1 MVSSVR
7 WRSAFLAAAA
17 FVVAFAT
24 DGAAQATGT
33 IEGRVTETGSGRP
46 LPGAQVF
53 IAGTTIGS
61 VTNDR
66 GEYRIT
72 SAPARQV
79 EIRVRLIGYAP
90 INRSVVVTAGGTV
103 TQNIEVGVSALQLE
117 QVVVTGTGAQVEVKK
132 LGNTISTIQPPAFAP
147 ITTPSQL
154 LQARDAGVSILPASG
169 IAGEGARIRIRGNAS
184 LSMSNEPI
192 VFVDGVRINSGG
204 GFGDNTGAGGGGRPS
219 RLDDIDPSS
228 IERVEVLKGA
238 AAATLYGTE
247 ASNGVIQIFTKK
259 GATGQARWTFNAEQ
273 ASSTFDVGRIKPNC
287 GHAKSDT
294 AAARLS
300 TFYSREISAFE
311 TFCINASDDILGTG
325 MGSTINGS
333 VTGGTQGY
341 TYFASGRYAD
351 ENGPMDVDW
360 LGPTVDRVR
369 RIQGLTNLGLIPF
382 NSLKLG
388 MRLSYADAMMQV
400 PQNNN
405 NIYGVTSLAMFAKP
419 ELANCDRSSVDP
431 DEPGRCTGAGNMY
444 GNGAFMTLREATQ
457 QTTENRAGRFTGV
470 FDATYTPADN
480 ISATATLGID
490 ATDDRSYLFRYFRY
504 DVDRFTS
511 NKVTGQR
518 FIDANTDRQYT
529 VDGKINWKS
538 QVFGLESDFVAGVQG
553 FIAKSTFSGGNNE
566 NFPGPGLE
574 VASAGSLPIINE
586 RFVQTVNG
594 GYFLQDQLGFNNFA
608 FVTVGGRYDYSSAF
622 GENAGGVFYPKVSA
636 SIVPSDRGSW
646 SSPLGINTLRVRGA
660 LGKSGRQPNAFSK
673 FTTFAPLASEL
684 GAGLAPSNLGN
695 PDLKPEVST
704 EWEVGAEMGF
714 WDNRLG
720 LDYTYWDRR
729 VNDALVNKQFP
740 LSGGFQALQ
749 LANVGILDAYGHDMK
764 VNAFLVQRA
773 NWTLDV
779 FASAAFIKQQI
790 TSMGGAPDL
799 KVGGSYARYRNFL
812 KAPDDTDGDGVP
824 DKFYAPG
831 ELFGA
836 ALPGLCSARPAGAT
850 YACMNPG
857 EVPFDVCPI
866 RATIGGTACAANTRV
881 MATEAEMLAYFASPR
896 ALTSLDPFRYDE
908 DGNGDF
914 LDHYLGKPY
923 PDWTATFGGNL
934 SLGRSWR
941 FNALFE
947 YRGGN
952 FTITNLTDAFRT
964 SHPTI
969 GTNTQRASDIQAII
983 GNPASTPQQRLDA
996 AKIWWNELKALSPYD
1011 GLNQNED
1018 GTFLRLREVGLTYTA
1033 PASLAAK
1040 LGARDA
1046 TFSLTGR
1053 NLFINTKYKGVD
1065 PETNAN
1071 GRDTGGGTDGNY
1083 LEAVDAFGWPLARRI
1098 AFALRL
1104 GF

>member
-1 MVSSVR
+1 MLSSVR
-7 WRSAFLAAAA
+7 WRGTFLAAAA
-17 FVVAFAT
+17 FVLAFAS

-33 IEGRVTETGSGRP
+33 IEGKVTETGSGRP
-46 LPGAQVF
+46 LAGAQVF
-53 IAGTTIGS
+53 VAGTTVGS
-61 VTNDR
+61 VTNER

-79 EIRVRLIGYAP
+79 ELRVRLIGYSP
-90 INRSVVVTAGGTV
+90 INRTVVVTAGQTV

-132 LGNTISTIQPPAFAP
+132 LGNTIATIQPPSFAP

-154 LQARDAGVSILPASG
+154 LTARDAGVTILAASG
-169 IAGEGARIRIRGNAS
+169 LAGEGARIRIRGNAS

-204 GFGDNTGAGGGGRPS
+204 GFGDNAGAGGGGRPS

-228 IERVEVLKGA
+228 IERVEILKGA

-259 GATGQARWTFNAEQ
+259 GATGTARWTFNAEQ
-273 ASSTFDVGRIKPNC
+273 AFMDFDTGRIKDNC
-287 GHAKSDT
+287 GFARSDT
-294 AAARLS
+294 AAARLG
-300 TFYSREISAFE
+300 TFFQRQVTAYEP
-311 TFCINASDDILGTG
+311 FCINASDDILGVG
-325 MGSTINGS
+325 MGSMVNGS
-333 VTGGTQGY
+333 VTGGTSGY
-341 TYFASGRYAD
+341 TYFASGRYANED
-351 ENGPMDVDW
+351 GPMDAAW

-369 RIQGLTNLGLIPF
+369 RIQGLTNMGLVPF

-388 MRLSYADAMMQV
+388 LRLSYADALQQV

-419 ELANCDRSSVDP
+419 ELANCNKSAVATG
-431 DEPGRCTGAGNMY
+431 EAGRCTGAGNMY
-444 GNGAFMTLREATQ
+444 GNAAFMTLREATQ

-470 FDATYTPADN
+470 FDAVYTPVDN
-480 ISATATLGID
+480 IIFTSTLGVD
-490 ATDDRSYLFRYFRY
+490 ATDDRSFLFRYFRY
-504 DVDRFTS
+504 DVDQFTG
-511 NKVTGQR
+511 NNVTGQR
-518 FIDANTDRQYT
+518 NIDSNTDRQYT

-538 QVFGLESDFVAGVQG
+538 QVIGMDNDFVAGVQG
-553 FIAKSTFSGGNNE
+553 FVSKQTFTGGSNT

-574 VASAGSLPIINE
+574 VVSAGSTPSVSE

-594 GYFLQDQLGFNNFA
+594 GYFAQDQVTYQDFA
-608 FVTVGGRYDYSSAF
+608 YFTVGGRYDYSSAF

-636 SIVPSDRGSW
+636 SVVPSDRNAWG
-646 SSPLGINTLRVRGA
+646 SPLGINTLRIRAA

-673 FTTFAPLASEL
+673 FTTYAPLSSEL

-704 EWEVGAEMGF
+704 EWEVGAELGT

-720 LDYTYWDRR
+720 FDYTYWHRT
-729 VNDALVNKQFP
+729 VNDALINKQFP

-749 LANVGILDAYGHDMK
+749 LANVGELAAHGHDFK

-773 NWTLDV
+773 GWSLDA
-779 FASAAFIKQQI
+779 FASAAYIYQNI
-790 TSMGGAPDL
+790 TSMGGAAPL
-799 KVGGSYARYRNFL
+799 KVGGSYPRYRNFL
-812 KAPDDTDGDGVP
+812 KEGL
-824 DKFYAPG
+824 APG
-831 ELFGA
+831 TLLGA
-836 ALPGLCSARPAGAT
+836 ALPGPCSARPAGAT
-850 YACMNPG
+850 YMCLNAG
-857 EVPFDVCPI
+857 DLPFDSNGDKIPD
-866 RATIGGTACAANTRV
+866 
-881 MATEAEMLAYFASPR
+881 TEAQVLAFLSTPK
-896 ALTSLDPFRYDE
+896 SMSQMDPIRYDE
-908 DGNGDF
+908 DGDGDY

-923 PDWTATFGGNL
+923 PDWTATFGGNV

-952 FTITNLTDAFRT
+952 FTVTNLTDAFRNA
-964 SHPTI
+964 HPTI
-969 GTNTQRASDIQAII
+969 GTNTITAANVEAVIN
-983 GNPASTPQQRLDA
+983 NPASTAQQRLDA
-996 AKIWWNELKALSPYD
+996 AKIWWNQLKALSPYD

-1018 GTFLRLREVGLTYTA
+1018 GSFLRLREVGVIYTA
-1033 PASLAAK
+1033 PAGLAAK

-1053 NLFINTKYKGVD
+1053 NLFMKTNYKGVD

-1104 GF
+1104 GY